1 MDVVGGLCLLA
12 CSWWVCEP
20 RRTVKWLQNEES
32 VDWWNK
38 RLLESLWG
46 DEIATPEGSMC
57 PSGFCFLFFLV
68 NTRWQLPLFGSGF
81 VEADGYLGHSS
92 LIVLWQMVILFLV
105 LHVDIPI
112 YWFVKLRL
120 WLATSPCLALGFI
133 GFHARQIWLF
143 PSSVCR
149 RGRLCFLSIPGIF
162 LISTL
167 LLPTDNPVV
176 SFLCLIR
183 LAHSLFSFTW
193 WTPPVSKGYFPREIR
208 GMMAIIFKSQWR
220 EKEE

>member
-46 DEIATPEGSMC
+46 DEIATPEGSIC
-57 PSGFCFLFFLV
+57 PSGFCFVFFGKHQMTVAIVWEWICWSRWLF
-68 NTRWQLPLFGSGF
+68 RPLELDRA
-81 VEADGYLGHSS
+81 VADGD
-92 LIVLWQMVILFLV
+92 IVSCTARG
-105 LHVDIPI
+105 
-112 YWFVKLRL
+112 YSNYRFVKLRL

-143 PSSVCR
+143 PSCLQAGKAMLSQHSRDFSHIHSVAANRQSRC
-149 RGRLCFLSIPGIF
+149 LLSVSNTSCTLTF
-162 LISTL
+162 LIH
-167 LLPTDNPVV
+167 VV
-176 SFLCLIR
+176 DSSGL
-183 LAHSLFSFTW
+183 
-193 WTPPVSKGYFPREIR
+193 KGIL
-208 GMMAIIFKSQWR
+208 SQWDQR
-220 EKEE
+220 NDGHYL

>member
-57 PSGFCFLFFLV
+57 PSGFCFFGKHQMTVAIVWEWICWSRWLF
-68 NTRWQLPLFGSGF
+68 RPLELDRA
-81 VEADGYLGHSS
+81 VADGD
-92 LIVLWQMVILFLV
+92 IVSCTARG
-105 LHVDIPI
+105 
-112 YWFVKLRL
+112 YSNYRFVKLRL
-120 WLATSPCLALGFI
+120 WFATSPCLALGFI

>member
-1 MDVVGGLCLLA
+1 MEQKALGVSVR
-12 CSWWVCEP
+12 WWGCNS
-20 RRTVKWLQNEES
+20 RRIHVSNWFL
-32 VDWWNK
+32 
-38 RLLESLWG
+38 
-46 DEIATPEGSMC
+46 
-57 PSGFCFLFFLV
+57 FCFFGKHQMTVAIVWEWICWSRWLFRSLELDRAV
-68 NTRWQLPLFGSGF
+68 
-81 VEADGYLGHSS
+81 ADGD
-92 LIVLWQMVILFLV
+92 IVSCTARG
-105 LHVDIPI
+105 
-112 YWFVKLRL
+112 YSNYRFVKLRL

-193 WTPPVSKGYFPREIR
+193 WTPPVSKGYFPSEIR
-208 GMMAIIFKSQWR
+208 GMMAITFKSQWR
-220 EKEE
+220 GKGRITFSPWINRYTLI

>member
-46 DEIATPEGSMC
+46 DEIATPEGSIC
-57 PSGFCFLFFLV
+57 PSGFCFVFFGKHQMTVAIVWEWICWSRWLF
-68 NTRWQLPLFGSGF
+68 RPLELDRA
-81 VEADGYLGHSS
+81 VADGD
-92 LIVLWQMVILFLV
+92 IVSCTARG
-105 LHVDIPI
+105 
-112 YWFVKLRL
+112 YSNYRFVKLRL

-193 WTPPVSKGYFPREIR
+193 WTPPVSKGYFPSEIR
-208 GMMAIIFKSQWR
+208 GMMAITFKSQWR